1 MQVLLFCMGFP
12 FSELFSAS
20 YSTERAMVALIGF
33 LRTLLKYFAKISEN
47 VIIMEAAIKS
57 VTKVT
62 THNKKAFSVF
72 RR

>member
-47 VIIMEAAIKS
+47 IIMEAAFKS